1 MKMNKGVFS
10 MTVRVAINGFGRIGR
25 LAFRRIQDLEG
36 IEVVAI
42 NDLTNVKM
50 LANLLKFDS
59 TQGKF
64 NGSVDTSEN
73 KLIINDR
80 EVEIFAEPDPAK
92 LPWKTLHIDITL
104 ECTGFFTSKKKA
116 QAHIAAGSKKVLISA
131 FAGNDVPTIV
141 FNTNHQILNGNEK
154 IISGASCTTN
164 SLAPMAQ
171 VLNSN
176 FGVVEG
182 LMTTIHAYTGDQMTL
197 DGPHRK
203 NDYRRARAAA
213 ENIVPTSTGAAK
225 AIGQVI
231 PELDGKL
238 DGVSQRVPVKAGS
251 LTELYTVLEKNTSI
265 EEVNQAMKAAS
276 NESFGYNTDPIVS
289 TDVIGT
295 NYGSLFDETQ
305 TKIIEVSGKQLV
317 KTVAWYDNEM
327 SYTSQL
333 VRTLKYFAQL

>member
-1 MKMNKGVFS
+1 
-10 MTVRVAINGFGRIGR
+10 MTVTVAINGFGRIGR
-25 LAFRRIQDLEG
+25 LAFRRIQEVKG
-36 IEVVAI
+36 IEVLAI
-42 NDLTNVKM
+42 NDLTDVKM
-50 LANLLKFDS
+50 LANLLKFDT

-64 NGSVDTSEN
+64 NGTVYA
-73 KLIINDR
+73 KDR
-80 EVEIFAEPDPAK
+80 KIFVNEHPVEVFSNPDPSK
-92 LPWKTLHIDITL
+92 LPWKKLGVDIVL
-104 ECTGFFTSKKKA
+104 ECTGFFTSKEKA
-116 QAHIAAGSKKVLISA
+116 KAHLEAGAKKVLISA

-141 FNTNHQILNGNEK
+141 FNTNHKTLTGNEK

-171 VLNSN
+171 VLNKN
-176 FGVVEG
+176 FGIVEG

-197 DGPHRK
+197 DGPHR
-203 NDYRRARAAA
+203 NGDYRRARAAA

-231 PELDGKL
+231 PELSGKL

-251 LTELYTVLEKNTSI
+251 LTELYTVLEKNTSLA
-265 EEVNQAMKAAS
+265 ELNHVMKLAA

-289 TDVIGT
+289 TDIIGMT
-295 NYGSLFDETQ
+295 YGSLFDETQ
-305 TKIIEVSGKQLV
+305 TKIMEVNGKQLV